1 MIDSLFIKKNDYF
14 FSIYIYISRK
24 SRCEIILLPLSLP
37 TGEEREMHKE
47 DLFYQWLKLTTEEEN
62 VTIIEQF
69 QEDGIVV
76 IWIDKTVLDND
87 MATMLNFEDVSYS
100 QRRSV

>member
-1 MIDSLFIKKNDYF
+1 MN
-14 FSIYIYISRK
+14 
-24 SRCEIILLPLSLP
+24 
-37 TGEEREMHKE
+37 KE
-47 DLFYQWLKLTTEEEN
+47 DLFYKWLKLNTEEEN

-100 QRRSV
+100 QLI